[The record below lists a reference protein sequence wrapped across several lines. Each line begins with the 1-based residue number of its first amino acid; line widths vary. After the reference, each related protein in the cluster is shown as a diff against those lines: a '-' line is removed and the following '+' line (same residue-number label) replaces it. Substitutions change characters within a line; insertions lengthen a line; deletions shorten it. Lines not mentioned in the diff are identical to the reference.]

1 MDPSKEITLID
12 IIGILK
18 LLVDKVDSM
27 NHKID
32 ELNQRMEI
40 YEQSAQAQDEKIEF
54 LQHLTK
60 EQDTKIKELEDNI
73 DELNQHHLSNKIV
86 LSGPKISELS
96 TSTTNIQ
103 PEPVSKVINESL
115 GTTLNAQEISNVSI
129 LGKTGPSLIVELADA
144 KLKRKIFANIKNSN
158 NQIFANDF
166 LTKKRSK
173 IFTTL
178 KKIRRSL
185 KTVNRNIS
193 VFTRK
198 GTPAVKIQNENS
210 LIFIRNELELEN
222 FKNQYGIE

>member
-1 MDPSKEITLID
+1 MNKPSDESLMKEICRLEGLKNQLSSFNNTPAYAINKAKKGPGRPPKSSPKVNSLKDMDPSKEITLID

-86 LSGPKISELS
+86 LSD
-96 TSTTNIQ
+96 Q
-103 PEPVSKVINESL
+103 
-115 GTTLNAQEISNVSI
+115 
-129 LGKTGPSLIVELADA
+129 
-144 KLKRKIFANIKNSN
+144 
-158 NQIFANDF
+158 
-166 LTKKRSK
+166 
-173 IFTTL
+173 
-178 KKIRRSL
+178 RSL
-185 KTVNRNIS
+185 N
-193 VFTRK
+193 
-198 GTPAVKIQNENS
+198 
-210 LIFIRNELELEN
+210 
-222 FKNQYGIE
+222 